1 METSQRYYQK
11 RHRYT
16 YTYTHTHAPAHPRT
30 HSRLIVLGVKKGQEG
45 VASESRDRTVLFV
58 RAWRTLLGIGTRRRF
73 RLTDATYRWW
83 RPTPKNEHR
92 CRPLRW

>member
-1 METSQRYYQK
+1 METSQRYYHQT

-16 YTYTHTHAPAHPRT
+16 YTHTHTCSSPPAHALTFDRAR
-30 HSRLIVLGVKKGQEG
+30 SKKGQEG

-58 RAWRTLLGIGTRRRF
+58 RAWRTLLRIGTRRRF